1 MSWQLQEA
9 KNKLSEL
16 VKAAR
21 RAGPQ
26 TISVR
31 GKDAVVVLS
40 VEQYRQL
47 TRKRESLVDFL
58 LHSPLHDSG
67 LEIERDADTGREVE
81 L

>member
-31 GKDAVVVLS
+31 GKGAVVVVS
-40 VEQYRQL
+40 VEQ
-47 TRKRESLVDFL
+47 
-58 LHSPLHDSG
+58 
-67 LEIERDADTGREVE
+67 
-81 L
+81 

>member
-16 VKAAR
+16 VKEAR

-47 TRKRESLVDFL
+47 TGKRESLADFL
-58 LHSPLHDSG
+58 LHSPLPDSG
-67 LEIERDADTGREVE
+67 LKFERDADTGREVE

>member
-26 TISVR
+26 IISVR
-31 GKDAVVVLS
+31 GKDAVVVMS
-40 VEQYRQL
+40 VEKYRQL
-47 TRKRESLVDFL
+47 TRKEESLADFL
-58 LHSPLHDSG
+58 LHSPLRGSG
-67 LEIERDADTGREVE
+67 LEIERDADTGRQVE

>member
-21 RAGPQ
+21 QTGPQ

-47 TRKRESLVDFL
+47 TSKRESLADFL
-58 LHSPLHDSG
+58 LHSPLRGSG
-67 LEIERDADTGREVE
+67 LEIERDSDTGREVE

>member
-1 MSWQLQEA
+1 MTWQLQQA

-21 RAGPQ
+21 RVGPQ
-26 TISVR
+26 IISVR
-31 GKDAVVVLS
+31 GKDAVVVVS

-47 TRKRESLVDFL
+47 TRKQESLADFL
-58 LHSPLHDSG
+58 LHSPLRGSG
-67 LEIERDADTGREVE
+67 LEIERESDTGREVE